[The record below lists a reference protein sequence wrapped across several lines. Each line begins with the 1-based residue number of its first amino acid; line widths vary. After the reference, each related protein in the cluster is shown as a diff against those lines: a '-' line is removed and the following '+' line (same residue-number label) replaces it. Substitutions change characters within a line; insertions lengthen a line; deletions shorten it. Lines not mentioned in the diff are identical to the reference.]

1 MGTSKS
7 MRIEQNGSLVAR
19 KPDKMSRMYK
29 SVNNITDYLERQD
42 LGDLISLNIDLH
54 KAHAGERITT
64 PHLNPDLWEIEKQFF
79 ALLDSKKVVSEILT
93 GLGIDHPSIVKS
105 LGGYSLQKAIKN
117 KIQKI
122 NGEPLTEKEFNSLK
136 DLIMKALDVPAS
148 KVEALIIKAAAV
160 AKFGNIDFM
169 GKPVKIDLKGLPTN
183 LKAAIKRGSFTA
195 QEVRALKYA
204 FQYAAINITSVTSR
218 AQARISNMV
227 VESIQNRE
235 HPRRLASRMFDEMA
249 IGDDAVLN
257 RDWERISI
265 TETNRS
271 ANDAIIAGHADG
283 EYVLGNSHAD
293 ACQYCMRYI
302 NKKVYKVT
310 TLPPENPSNYKPG
323 SSKYIELANR
333 WDTEIWVGKSNMGRS
348 LAARRRTPKGLVPRK
363 HHELGTPVIPLHPT
377 CRCRWS
383 TWLPEI
389 YYLKNGRVE
398 FAVDEKS
405 RAEQAE
411 FLKKNPHIL
420 KGAKR

>member
-1 MGTSKS
+1 MG
-7 MRIEQNGSLVAR
+7 IEQNGSLATR
-19 KPDKMSRMYK
+19 KPNRMNRMYK
-29 SVNNITDYLERQD
+29 SVTKITDYLERQD
-42 LGDLISLNIDLH
+42 LGDVVSINLDLH

-64 PHLNPDLWEIEKQFF
+64 PHLNPDIWEIEKQFF
-79 ALLDSKKVVSEILT
+79 ALLDPKKVISEILT
-93 GLGIDHPSIVKS
+93 SLGIDHPLIVKP
-105 LGGYSLQKAIKN
+105 LGGYSLQKTITN

-122 NGEPLTEKEFNSLK
+122 NGEALTEKEFNSLK

-160 AKFGNIDFM
+160 AKIGNIDFM
-169 GKPVKIDLKGLPTN
+169 GKPVKIELKGLPTN
-183 LKAAIKRGSFTA
+183 LKAAIKRGIFTA

-204 FQYAAINITSVTSR
+204 FQYAAINITSVTNR

-257 RDWERISI
+257 RDWERIAI

-271 ANDAIIAGHADG
+271 ANDAIIAGHAEG
-283 EYVLGNSHAD
+283 EYVLGNSHVD
-293 ACQYCMRYI
+293 ACQYCMKYI
-302 NKKVYKVT
+302 DKKVYKVT
-310 TLPPENPSNYKPG
+310 THPPENPSNYKPG
-323 SSKYIELANR
+323 SAKYIEQSIR

-348 LAARRRTPKGLVPRK
+348 LAARRRTTKGLVPRK
-363 HHELGTPVIPLHPT
+363 HHELGTPTLPLHSR

-398 FAVDEKS
+398 FAVDDKS
-405 RAEQAE
+405 KAEYAE

-420 KGAKR
+420 KGATT

>member
-1 MGTSKS
+1 MVN
-7 MRIEQNGSLVAR
+7 EQNGSLAAQ
-19 KPDKMSRMYK
+19 KPNKLNRMYK
-29 SVNNITDYLERQD
+29 SVNNIIDYAERHD
-42 LGDLISLNIDLH
+42 LGGLISINLDLH

-79 ALLDSKKVVSEILT
+79 ALQDPMKVISEILT
-93 GLGIDHPSIVKS
+93 GIGITDHPSIVKS
-105 LGGYSLQKAIKN
+105 SYGDFSLQKAIKN

-122 NGEPLTEKEFNSLK
+122 NGEALTEKEFNALK

-148 KVEALIIKAAAV
+148 KVEALILKAAAV
-160 AKFGNIDFM
+160 AKVSNIDFM

-183 LKAAIKRGSFTA
+183 LKAAIARGSFTV

-227 VESIQNRE
+227 IESIQNKE
-235 HPRRLASRMFDEMA
+235 HPHRLASRMFDEMA

-257 RDWERISI
+257 RDWERIAI

-283 EYVLGNSHAD
+283 EYVLGNSHVD

-302 NKKVYKVT
+302 DKKVYKVT
-310 TLPPENPSNYKPG
+310 THPPENPSNYKPG

-348 LAARRRTPKGLVPRK
+348 LAAKRRTPKGLVPRK

-383 TWLPEI
+383 TWLPEL

-420 KGAKR
+420 KGATT